1 MTTTIYKTIKTDIT
15 MTHTNQGKEVGACWH
30 RWWWCQAAIQSP
42 LNQSPSHLPAESIN
56 HVVHKMTEDSDHLS
70 ITASQSKMAPLNI
83 PFCHSRTRKYSFYY
97 IIREMQ
103 EISTSERLKTAFK
116 ELLKQLID
124 HQKQLAVS
132 FSATLILVWM
142 PSNSDYYIPLLL

>member
-1 MTTTIYKTIKTDIT
+1 
-15 MTHTNQGKEVGACWH
+15 
-30 RWWWCQAAIQSP
+30 
-42 LNQSPSHLPAESIN
+42 
-56 HVVHKMTEDSDHLS
+56 
-70 ITASQSKMAPLNI
+70 
-83 PFCHSRTRKYSFYY
+83 
-97 IIREMQ
+97 MQ

-142 PSNSDYYIPLLL
+142 PSNGDYYIPLLL